1 MDFTGGQ
8 VLNIKNLSEHIKGL
22 KTNKEKRIKKQELTE
37 QLKKTQEEIKIL
49 NTAFDNIADTEAIES
64 SIYRLKAA
72 ELDLNRQVRTLKSL
86 PEYK

>member
-49 NTAFDNIADTEAIES
+49 NRIKRTPAG
-64 SIYRLKAA
+64 
-72 ELDLNRQVRTLKSL
+72 RTLSEREPDL
-86 PEYK
+86 QAVFIVLLFVFFYCIIF